1 MHHPWRRFRENWGD
15 VALTVTPLPSDFHA
29 LTDGRTVWLH
39 TPLLQAERRCAIE
52 HEMIH
57 LEAGDYCAQDDAV
70 ERRVEQEV
78 SRRLIPWEAL
88 KRESRW
94 ARSEAELAEEL
105 WVTEKVLRAR
115 VETLRADELMELA
128 QAAQWAA

>member
-1 MHHPWRRFRENWGD
+1 MHHPWRRFRDQWGH
-15 VALTVTPLPSDFHA
+15 VALAVTPLPEDFHA

-57 LEAGDYCAQDDAV
+57 LERDEHCAQDEAV
-70 ERRVEQEV
+70 ERRTDQEV
-78 SRRLIPWEAL
+78 GRRLIPWESL
-88 KRESRW
+88 LREVRW
-94 ARSEAELAEEL
+94 ARSESELAEEL

-115 VETLRADELMELA
+115 AETLRADELMELA
-128 QAAQWAA
+128 RVAHWSV